1 MLEWLICLPIAF
13 WSAVVVYMVVVY
25 MLVCVSCAYVHVRA
39 HACAYV
45 CAHARACVDASFS
58 CTW

>member
-1 MLEWLICLPIAF
+1 MTYSLM
-13 WSAVVVYMVVVY
+13 VVVYKVVVY